1 MSVGDGSRVAE
12 TKFWNTPELVEKLV
26 FFLDASSILNLAQT
40 HHLTQQICQLPFVWN
55 QLVRRSCPYNDWP
68 VEEAEFLRIRAEVC
82 V

>member
-1 MSVGDGSRVAE
+1 MSQGDGSRVAE
-12 TKFWNTPELVEKLV
+12 TKFWSTPELVEKLV

-40 HHLTQQICQLPFVWN
+40 HRLTQQIFQQPFVWN

-68 VEEAEFLRIRAEVC
+68 VEEAEFLRKRAEVC